1 MFLALTI
8 LLLIVLILWG
18 LPIVFAF
25 GGALLFAVATMGL
38 NVGALLPSGYSRLN
52 TVVLLAIPLF
62 ILAGGLMERG
72 QLGERLVKFINLF
85 VGGITGGLG
94 AVGVTACA
102 VFGAISG
109 SAAATLSCI
118 GSIMFPQL
126 EKAGYERGHAV
137 ALIVCA
143 SPLGL
148 LIPPSSIQILYA
160 WSANQSVLVCFLATV
175 GPGLLLTLLLCV
187 VNWFL
192 SRRYKTVGEAGEKKE
207 ISAMVVNETPGQ
219 IAKGAIPAL
228 LMPLIILGGIYSGK
242 FTPTEAAA
250 ISVMYSVPVGFW
262 VYKTLTVKGF
272 LDALRVSGV
281 TCGVLMTMLLIVMIL
296 SRVFVMQGLPQAL
309 MGLFQSIST
318 DKLAIL
324 LMINVFM
331 ILIGMLMDDV
341 SGTLLCTPLLLPLIT
356 ALGVSPIQFAAILG
370 VNLGMGNITPP
381 TAPLLYLGGRL
392 GNAGVKQMARP
403 TMWLLLFAWLP
414 TLIVTTYWPPLS
426 LWLPSQFVGRPLW

>member
-8 LLLIVLILWG
+8 LILIILILWG

-25 GGALLFAVATMGL
+25 GGALLFAVVTMGL

-62 ILAGGLMERG
+62 IVAGGLMERG
-72 QLGERLVKFINLF
+72 QLGEKLVKFINLL
-85 VGGITGGLG
+85 VGRFTGGLG

-126 EKAGYERGHAV
+126 EKAGYDRGHAV

-175 GPGLLLTLLLCV
+175 GPGLLLTLLLCA

-192 SRRYKTVGEAGEKKE
+192 SRKYKKTGESGVQPEAAAVAVG
-207 ISAMVVNETPGQ
+207 ETPGQ
-219 IAKGAIPAL
+219 ITKAAIPAL
-228 LMPLIILGGIYSGK
+228 LMPIIILGGIYSGK

-250 ISVMYSVPVGFW
+250 ISVIYAVPVGFW
-262 VYKTLTVKGF
+262 IYKTLTVRG
-272 LDALRVSGV
+272 LIEALKTSGV

-318 DKLAIL
+318 EKLAIL
-324 LMINVFM
+324 LMINIFM

-341 SGTLLCTPLLLPLIT
+341 SGTLLCTPLLLPII
-356 ALGVSPIQFAAILG
+356 ASLGVSPIQFAAILG

-392 GNAGVKQMARP
+392 GNAGVKQMGKP
-403 TMWLLLFAWLP
+403 TMWLLLCAWLP
-414 TLIVTTYWPPLS
+414 TLVVTTYWPPLS
-426 LWLPSQFVGRPLW
+426 LWLPSLFVGRPLW

>member
-1 MFLALTI
+1 MHLAITIFI
-8 LLLIVLILWG
+8 LLVLILWG

-25 GGALLFAVATMGL
+25 GGALLYAVVAMDL

-72 QLGERLVKFINLF
+72 KLGERLVRFINLF
-85 VGGITGGLG
+85 VGRFTGGLG
-94 AVGVTACA
+94 AVGVTSCA

-137 ALIVCA
+137 SLIICA

-148 LIPPSSIQILYA
+148 LIPPSAIQILYA
-160 WSANQSVLVCFLATV
+160 WSANQSVLVCFLSTV

-192 SRRYKTVGEAGEKKE
+192 SRKYKKAAAQAQGAGPAPTADQFWPTTK
-207 ISAMVVNETPGQ
+207 SAL
-219 IAKGAIPAL
+219 PAL
-228 LMPLIILGGIYSGK
+228 LMPIIILGGIYSGK

-250 ISVMYSVPVGFW
+250 VSVIYAIPVGFFI
-262 VYKTLTVKGF
+262 YKSLTMKSF
-272 LDALRVSGV
+272 IEALRVSGV
-281 TCGVLMTMLLIVMIL
+281 TCGVLMAMLLIVMIL

-309 MGLFQSIST
+309 MDLFKSIS
-318 DKLAIL
+318 DEKLAIL
-324 LMINVFM
+324 LMINIFM
-331 ILIGMLMDDV
+331 VLIGMLMDDV
-341 SGTLLCTPLLLPLIT
+341 SGTLLCTPLLLPLVVS
-356 ALGVSPIQFAAILG
+356 LGISPIQFAAILG

-392 GNAGVKQMARP
+392 GNAGIKQMAKP
-403 TMWLLLFAWLP
+403 TGYFIVFAWLP
-414 TLIVTTYWPPLS
+414 TLAITTYWPPLS
-426 LWLPSQFVGRPLW
+426 LWLPSQFLGRILW